1 MSIRI
6 IILFILIASIVITEG
21 CSDLRQAD
29 LLLAERIME
38 ENADS
43 ALVILDNMDTGNLD
57 RSEFLYFALL
67 YTQAQVKTGM
77 CIKSDS
83 LIYIC

>member
-29 LLLAERIME
+29 LLLVERIME